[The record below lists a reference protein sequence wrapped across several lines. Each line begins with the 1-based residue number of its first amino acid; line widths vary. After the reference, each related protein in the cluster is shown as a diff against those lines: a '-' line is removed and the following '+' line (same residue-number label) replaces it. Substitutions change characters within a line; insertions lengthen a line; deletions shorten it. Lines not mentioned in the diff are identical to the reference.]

1 MMNYIQHFLGLLV
14 VVLCFGFAIVLLT
27 TDLIEM
33 EPWRKQLMIVVFLSY
48 GLFRTFRIYKGIKS
62 SQK

>member
-1 MMNYIQHFLGLLV
+1 MKYIQHFLGLLV

-33 EPWRKQLMIVVFLSY
+33 EAWRKQLMVVVFMCY
-48 GLFRTFRIYKGIKS
+48 GLFRAFRIYKGFKS
-62 SQK
+62 FQK

>member
-1 MMNYIQHFLGLLV
+1 MNYIQHFLGILV

-33 EPWRKQLMIVVFLSY
+33 ETWRKQLMVVVFIGY
-48 GLFRTFRIYKGIKS
+48 GLFRAWRIYKGMKS
-62 SQK
+62 IQK